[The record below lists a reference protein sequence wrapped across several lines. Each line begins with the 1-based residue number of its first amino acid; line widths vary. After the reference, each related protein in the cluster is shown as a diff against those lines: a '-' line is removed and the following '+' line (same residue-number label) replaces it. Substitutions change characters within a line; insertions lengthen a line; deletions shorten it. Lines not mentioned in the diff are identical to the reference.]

1 MSKCDKCNKN
11 ITKTKPGLECIRCEK
26 IVHLNTTC
34 SELTNKQLAA
44 VRATDNLDWT
54 CRDCHDLSP
63 KRRSIV
69 VPDDDDDEDKYSDAQ
84 SLKID
89 IKQLLGDITKEMEKT
104 IKREM
109 REVTQSLQFHS
120 EKMDELIASL
130 EACQGTI
137 KDLKKKNVELTN
149 KNNYLETRLGALE
162 QRVQEMDQSTLSD
175 CIEICNIPLAEED
188 NPSSIARIIAG
199 KLNQPTSGIKQAVRL
214 PGKKDNPGPIKVQLN
229 TQQLQT
235 EWLLAAKSK
244 DRILKIV
251 DIIPGAVI
259 TEAGKN
265 IYIRESLTQYNKHLL
280 WYTKKEL
287 NNIFK
292 YIWIKKGI
300 LRVRK
305 EGTNEKPIIIR
316 SKEDVNKLK

>member
-11 ITKTKPGLECIRCEK
+11 ITKTKPGLECTRCEK
-26 IVHLNTTC
+26 LVHLNTVC

-44 VRATDNLDWT
+44 IRATDNLDWT
-54 CRDCHDLSP
+54 CRECNDLSP

-89 IKQLLGDITKEMEKT
+89 VKQLLDDIKKEMEKT

-109 REVTQSLQFHS
+109 RDIAQSLQFHS
-120 EKMDELIASL
+120 EKMDELIANL

-137 KDLKKKNVELTN
+137 RDLKKKNLELEN
-149 KNNYLETRLGALE
+149 KNNNLENRLSALE
-162 QRVQEMDQSTLSD
+162 QCIHEKDQSTLNDS
-175 CIEICNIPLAEED
+175 IEICNVPLGDND
-188 NPSSIARIIAG
+188 NPTVITQIIAG
-199 KLNQPTSGIKQAVRL
+199 KLNQQTSGIKEVTRL
-214 PGKKDNPGPIKVQLN
+214 PGKKEHPGPIKVQLYS
-229 TQQLQT
+229 QQIQM
-235 EWLLAAKSK
+235 EWLKSAKSK
-244 DRILKIV
+244 DQVINMA
-251 DIIPGAVI
+251 DIIPGA
-259 TEAGKN
+259 TMATGKK
-265 IYIRESLTQYNKHLL
+265 IYIRESLTPYNKHLL

-292 YIWIKKGI
+292 FIWIKKGI

-305 EGTNEKPIIIR
+305 EGLNDKPIIIR